1 MAREPDIELAVN
13 GRVTR
18 GYLSFPAGDGPW
30 PGVVVIQ
37 EWWGLNDNIR
47 DIADRFASEG
57 FIALAPD
64 LYYGETANE
73 PDDARKLAM
82 ALEYPDA
89 LRVIQSAVNYLIE
102 DVRVSPK
109 KIGVTGFCMGG
120 GLAWHGA
127 ARLEGIGASAPC
139 YGGGPEMSLEEATN
153 INVPVLAIYGELDR
167 GVSPEVARRR
177 AKLMEAAGV
186 RHETIIYPGA
196 QHAFMNDQRPAYHPE
211 AAEDAW
217 RRIVAFFRE
226 SLRDSKK
233 AAG

>member
-1 MAREPDIELAVN
+1 MTKHPDIELVVD
-13 GRVTR
+13 GRTTR
-18 GYLSFPAGDGPW
+18 GYLAVPNGDGPW

-47 DIADRFASEG
+47 DIADRFAREG
-57 FIALAPD
+57 FVALAPD
-64 LYYGETANE
+64 LYYGETAYE

-89 LRVIQSAVNYLIE
+89 LQVIQSAVYKLI
-102 DVRVSPK
+102 DDDRVSPK

-127 ARLEGIGASAPC
+127 ASLEGIGASVPC
-139 YGGGPEMSLEEATN
+139 YGGGPDMSPEEAAA
-153 INVPVLAIYGELDR
+153 IKVPILAIYGELDR
-167 GVSPEVARRR
+167 GVSPDVARHR
-177 AKLMEAAGV
+177 AELMDAANV
-186 RHETIIYPGA
+186 RHESIIYPDA

-217 RRIVAFFRE
+217 RRIVAFFRQ
-226 SLRDSKK
+226 SLSDS
-233 AAG
+233 GG

>member
-1 MAREPDIELAVN
+1 MDRLPDIDLQAN

-18 GYLSFPAGDGPW
+18 GYLARPAGDGPW

-47 DIADRFASEG
+47 DIADRFAGEG
-57 FIALAPD
+57 FVSLAPD
-64 LYYGETANE
+64 LYYGETAAE

-82 ALEYPDA
+82 ALNYPDA
-89 LRVIQSAVNYLIE
+89 LRVIQAAVNYLIDLDE
-102 DVRVSPK
+102 VAPK

-127 ARLEGIGASAPC
+127 AKLEGIGAAAPC
-139 YGGGPEMSLEEATN
+139 YGGGPDMTLEEAN
-153 INVPVLAIYGELDR
+153 AIRVPVLAIYGELDR

-177 AKLMEAAGV
+177 AALMDSAGV
-186 RHETIIYPGA
+186 RHETVIYPDA
-196 QHAFMNDQRPAYHPE
+196 QHAFMNEGRPAYHPE

-217 RRIVAFFRE
+217 RRIVNLFRE
-226 SLRDSKK
+226 ELR
-233 AAG
+233 